1 MNNVSR
7 FKVIVGYT
15 ALLAVLFFS
24 LYFVNRE
31 MDVLMRTEGHDE
43 QWMDS
48 LSALLREKDKN
59 TLRILRTLAV
69 ANDSLISTAEI
80 EDILTN
86 PDTVVY
92 RPRVK
97 RRVIHHRDTVL
108 TPPPPQPKK
117 GFFKRLREAFSPPK
131 PDSTLQVKASTE

>member
-48 LSALLREKDKN
+48 LSALLREKD
-59 TLRILRTLAV
+59 
-69 ANDSLISTAEI
+69 
-80 EDILTN
+80 
-86 PDTVVY
+86 
-92 RPRVK
+92 
-97 RRVIHHRDTVL
+97 
-108 TPPPPQPKK
+108 
-117 GFFKRLREAFSPPK
+117 
-131 PDSTLQVKASTE
+131 